1 MAATNQKTILV
12 IDDDIDLQKLLK
24 LKLGQKGFQVITA
37 DNGEA
42 GLDMLEQCNPDMV
55 MVDVQMPIMDGFE
68 FCVRAT
74 HYLKTRHFPIM
85 IMTASDDDD
94 SVNRAYQC
102 GATDFITKPINNAK
116 LIHRIMFALKASATA
131 ERLSER
137 EKLLL
142 SAQKTAKMGE
152 WTYNIDADEFFCS
165 PEAALL
171 FGLEAHPIDDY
182 KSLLMLISDNNLER
196 VASIFQ
202 DATNKD
208 KNYSIEFEIKTAAGN
223 IRRIR
228 QTVDYE
234 QNAHNERRL
243 LGVFQDMTDLRE
255 AEAKIQTLSMYDSLT
270 GLPNREYFRR
280 QLARSIRTAQRYK
293 QRFALIKLNIDNF
306 MRINANLGHAAGDT
320 VLTEISKRLA
330 ICVSDADMEM
340 TAYEAEANED
350 IMLGHLGA
358 DNFAMVVNNI
368 EKYEDSTEIV
378 KTLCEE
384 LNKNLVVNGESIHLS
399 TSIGISLYPGDA
411 ASAEDL
417 IMKASQALTQA
428 KELGPNKHSYSYFSQ
443 EFNSKAN
450 KRLQL
455 ESLLA
460 RALESEEFIIHFQP
474 KIDLVSDKIAGAE
487 VLLRWHSSEL
497 GMVSPA
503 HFIPMAENTGLMD
516 DITEWVISEACS
528 QLKSWQQQE
537 FSLPSVAINL
547 EPSALLNEG
556 FRKRLLIKLRQQDID
571 LGRLEFEIT
580 ESTLMDNIDVV
591 LPVLEELQA
600 MGSSI
605 SIDDF
610 GTGYSSLAYLKSL
623 PISMLKID
631 KSFIQE
637 LEDNPDDAVIVN
649 AVISLAH
656 NLGKKVIAEGIEN
669 AKQLAFLKEK
679 GCDVVQGYYYSAPL
693 PAGEFHDWCIEYEK
707 KNRAAEQKDGFNEST
722 SIH

>member
-12 IDDDIDLQKLLK
+12 IDDDTDLQNLLK
-24 LKLGQKGFQVITA
+24 LRLEQNGFQVITA

-42 GLDMLEQCNPDMV
+42 GLGLLERCNPDMV

-85 IMTASDDDD
+85 IMTASDDDE

-152 WTYNIDADEFFCS
+152 WTYNIDADEFYCS
-165 PEAALL
+165 AEAALL
-171 FGLEAHPIDDY
+171 FGLEARPCDDY
-182 KSLLMLISDNNLER
+182 KLLLMLISDNNLER

-202 DATNKD
+202 DATHKD
-208 KNYSIEFEIKTAAGN
+208 KNYSIEFEIKTGTGN

-255 AEAKIQTLSMYDSLT
+255 AEKKIQTLSMYDSLT
-270 GLPNREYFRR
+270 GLPNRDYFRR
-280 QLARSIRTAQRYK
+280 QLARSIRTARQYK

-330 ICVSDADMEM
+330 TCVNESGMAMAGYGIDA
-340 TAYEAEANED
+340 TED
-350 IMLGHLGA
+350 IVLGHLGA

-368 EKYEDSTEIV
+368 TKYEDSTEIV
-378 KTLCEE
+378 KKLCDE
-384 LNKNLVVNGESIHLS
+384 LNNNLVVNGESIHLS
-399 TSIGISLYPGDA
+399 TSIGISFYPGDA
-411 ASAEDL
+411 SSAEDL
-417 IMKASQALTQA
+417 IMKASQALTHA
-428 KELGPNKHSYSYFSQ
+428 KELGPNKHSYSYYSQ
-443 EFNSKAN
+443 EFNNRAN
-450 KRLQL
+450 KRLQI

-460 RALESEEFIIHFQP
+460 RALESEEFIIYFQP
-474 KIDLVSDKIAGAE
+474 KIDLATDSIIGAE

-503 HFIPMAENTGLMD
+503 HFVPMAENTGLMD
-516 DITEWVISEACS
+516 DITEWVISQVCS
-528 QLKSWQQQE
+528 QLKHWQQQG

-547 EPSALLNEG
+547 EPSALLDEG
-556 FRKRLLIKLRQQDID
+556 FRKRLLIKLGQQDVD

-591 LPVLEELQA
+591 LPVLKELQG

-656 NLGKKVIAEGIEN
+656 NLGKKVIAEGIET
-669 AKQLAFLKEK
+669 AAQLAFLREK
-679 GCDVVQGYYYSAPL
+679 GCDIVQGYYYSAPL
-693 PAGEFHDWCIEYEK
+693 PASEFHDWCIEYEK
-707 KNRAAEQKDGFNEST
+707 KNSAVDQKDGFNEST